1 MRIGTE
7 IALSLSGVT
16 LDLSLP
22 NLRDGLGVTRRLVVE
37 HQPRV
42 EYGATGLP
50 KRLARWYEPK
60 NVWAFALSLSGDEFD
75 TLEWMRLQQQRLV
88 KSGNPFALLLDD
100 ARLSHVEASQ
110 SPTRAVVPGSVA
122 LADPLTGT
130 AVEYYARF
138 QVLLNF
144 GEQFYRRASL
154 RGVESWL
161 VDFSAVELEKVAP

>member
-1 MRIGTE
+1 MRIGTSVV
-7 IALSLSGVT
+7 LTLDTVT
-16 LDLSLP
+16 LALGIP
-22 NLRDGLGVTRRLVVE
+22 EMRNGLGVTRRLVVA

-75 TLEWMRLQQQRLV
+75 TLEFLRLQQQRVL
-88 KSGNPFALLLDD
+88 KAGQPFAILLDD